1 MLFNLYTKVSVITKT
16 GIMRI
21 QIIENYE
28 LKTIQKCLTETK
40 SNGYMNMMQQDLN
53 E

>member
-1 MLFNLYTKVSVITKT
+1 
-16 GIMRI
+16 MRI

-53 E
+53 EQNVKPDLNDQL